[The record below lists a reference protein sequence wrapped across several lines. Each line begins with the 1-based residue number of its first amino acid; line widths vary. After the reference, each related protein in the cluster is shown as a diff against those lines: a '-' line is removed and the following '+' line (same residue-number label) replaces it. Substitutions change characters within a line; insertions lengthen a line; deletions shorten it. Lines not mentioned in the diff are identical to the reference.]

1 MQRVHILVLI
11 FLLLMVACTSKV
23 AKSPTLILLNG
34 KIFTAENLTSFNEAV
49 AITGNTITAVGKT
62 AYIRSLAGDSTEI
75 IDLQGK
81 LVIPGFNDSHIHF
94 INGSKGLAEV
104 ELTSTQS
111 AEEVEGNI
119 RKYVSKHPDSHW
131 ITGRGW
137 QYTFYEGGLP
147 SKKMLDALVPDKP
160 AYIRAYDGHTAWVNS
175 TALELAGINKNYH
188 FTGFG
193 EVVKD
198 ATGEPTGILKEDAM
212 SLVSNLIPSKTRE
225 ENLEALR
232 LGMKLAAQL
241 GITSIQNAHGSVG
254 ETELYETLL
263 ANNELTLRVGVAF
276 SIDEKTSASDLKN
289 FVQVRDR
296 IGYKNPMLRAGAV
309 KFMID
314 GVIEGHTAFMLEPYS
329 DPVPKELSA
338 TGQVSMPLP
347 RFNSLI
353 NTIDSLGFQIYT
365 HAIGDRGVRETLNA
379 YEAAQKQNK
388 RNDTRHRIEH
398 IETINP
404 HDIPRF
410 AQLGVMAS
418 MEPIHAEP
426 GTVEIWS
433 KAVGEKRLPY
443 SFAWNDVLKANAK
456 LVFSSDWPAC
466 ISLNPIRGLH
476 VAVTRRNPQGFP
488 ENGWVVNQKITMA
501 EAVYAYTYMGSYSS
515 FEEKTKGKIAPGYL
529 ADIVVLSQD
538 LFTINPLDVH
548 KTLVDLTVFNGRVIY
563 QRK

>member
-1 MQRVHILVLI
+1 MTRLLFLGLIL
-11 FLLLMVACTSKV
+11 FLVSCNTKE
-23 AKSPTLILLNG
+23 AKSPTLVLING
-34 KIFTAENLTSFNEAV
+34 KIFTAENLTSFQEAV

-62 AYIRSLAGDSTEI
+62 DEIQKLVGDSTQV
-75 IDLQGK
+75 IDLQGR
-81 LVIPGFNDSHIHF
+81 LVLPGFNDAHIHF
-94 INGSKGLAEV
+94 MSGSEGLADV

-111 AEEVEGNI
+111 SKEVEAYI
-119 RKYVSKHPDSHW
+119 KKYVAEHPNSSW
-131 ITGRGW
+131 ISGRGW
-137 QYTFYEGGLP
+137 QYTFYEGGFP
-147 SKKMLDALVPDKP
+147 TRQMLDALIPDKP

-175 TALELAGINKNYH
+175 KALELAGINKSYR

-198 ATGEPTGILKEDAM
+198 SKGEPTGILKEDAM
-212 SLVSNLIPSKTRE
+212 GLVGNLIPEKTRE

-232 LGMKLAAQL
+232 LGMKVAASL
-241 GITSIQNAHGSVG
+241 GITSIQNAHGDVE

-276 SIDEKTSASDLKN
+276 SIDEKTSTTDLKK
-289 FVQVRDR
+289 FVAVRDR
-296 IGYKNPMLRAGAV
+296 IGSNNPMMRAGAV

-353 NTIDSLGFQIYT
+353 TTIDSLGFQIYT

-379 YEAAQKQNK
+379 YEAALNQNK
-388 RNDTRHRIEH
+388 RKDSRHRIEH

-404 HDIPRF
+404 ADIPRF
-410 AQLGVMAS
+410 AQLGVMPS

-426 GTVEIWS
+426 GTVEIWG

-443 SFAWNDVLKANAK
+443 SFAWNDLLKANAK

-466 ISLNPIRGLH
+466 LSLNPIRGLH

-488 ENGWVVNQKITMA
+488 ENGWVVNQKISMA
-501 EAVYAYTYMGSYSS
+501 DAVYAYTYMGSYAS
-515 FEEKTKGKIAPGYL
+515 FEEKIKGKIAPGYL
-529 ADIVVLSQD
+529 ADVIVLSQD
-538 LFTINPLDVH
+538 LFTIDPMSTH
-548 KTLVDLTVFNGRVIY
+548 TTQVDLTVFDGKVIY
-563 QRK
+563 ERQ

>member
-1 MQRVHILVLI
+1 MNRLILIILLPLLI
-11 FLLLMVACTSKV
+11 TCTSKSV
-23 AKSPTLILLNG
+23 KSPTLILLNG

-62 AYIRSLAGDSTEI
+62 EDIKSLAGDSTEV

-94 INGSKGLAEV
+94 LNGSKGLAEV
-104 ELTSTQS
+104 ELTSTRS
-111 AEEVEGNI
+111 AEEVEAYIQN
-119 RKYVSKHPDSHW
+119 YVTEHPNSPW
-131 ITGRGW
+131 IIGRGW

-147 SKKMLDALVPDKP
+147 TRKMLDALVPDKP

-175 TALELAGINKNYH
+175 NALKLAGINKNYR

-212 SLVSNLIPSKTRE
+212 SLVSSLIPPKTRE

-241 GITSIQNAHGSVG
+241 GITSIQNAHGSVE

-276 SIDEKTSASDLKN
+276 SIDEKTSATDLTN
-289 FVQVRDR
+289 FTHVRDR
-296 IGYKNPMLRAGAV
+296 IGYNNPMLRAGAV

-329 DPVPKELSA
+329 DPVPKELTP
-338 TGQVSMPLP
+338 TGQVSMPLS
-347 RFNSLI
+347 RFGSLI
-353 NTIDSLGFQIYT
+353 TTIDSLGFQIYT

-379 YEAAQKQNK
+379 YEAARKQNK

-404 HDIPRF
+404 NDIPRF
-410 AQLGVMAS
+410 AQLGVLAS

-426 GTVEIWS
+426 GSVEVWG
-433 KAVGEKRLPY
+433 KAIGEKRLPY
-443 SFAWNDVLKANAK
+443 SFAWNDLLKANAK

-466 ISLNPIRGLH
+466 LSLNPIRGLH
-476 VAVTRRNPQGFP
+476 VAVTRQNPQGFP
-488 ENGWVVNQKITMA
+488 ENGWVPEQKITMA
-501 EAVYAYTYMGSYSS
+501 EALHAYTYMGSYAS
-515 FEEKTKGKIAPGYL
+515 FEEKTKGKIVPGYL
-529 ADIVVLSQD
+529 ADLVVLSQD
-538 LFTINPLDVH
+538 LFTVNPMDVH
-548 KTLVDLTVFNGRVIY
+548 KTIVDMTVFDGKIIY
-563 QRK
+563 ERK